1 MHVSLIQL
9 HNVRFRARARRNGH
23 RDLAM
28 ASSSHAQLIEN
39 SMPRLARSLRQQTCH
54 ETEYGESSRREDKFD
69 LSLISSATTC
79 SPHLFLVVSCHE
91 QHKDDDRSLEHVYFN
106 RLIHTGTAL
115 AAVTAI
121 CSAARADLQQHNWEM
136 S

>member
-1 MHVSLIQL
+1 MKQNMEKVA
-9 HNVRFRARARRNGH
+9 V
-23 RDLAM
+23 
-28 ASSSHAQLIEN
+28 ETTN
-39 SMPRLARSLRQQTCH
+39 SIFLC
-54 ETEYGESSRREDKFD
+54 
-69 LSLISSATTC
+69 ISSATIC

-91 QHKDDDRSLEHVYFN
+91 QHTDDDRSLEHVYFN
-106 RLIHTGTAL
+106 RLIHTGTVL